1 MKKMKSKGIGH
12 RSGENYKLKMPAE
25 ADPNRPNGAF
35 ECNEW
40 VHTRGLIMEQNEYD
54 VSPEDFVDVYADYFK
69 EASKNKLFSETKKNS
84 EVVDRKVVKAKRRGK
99 QTLAHKQ
106 IAAKKTQEQKKKVQN
121 DVFDQLLDQFVG
133 SFGDVDLKG

>member
-1 MKKMKSKGIGH
+1 
-12 RSGENYKLKMPAE
+12 
-25 ADPNRPNGAF
+25 
-35 ECNEW
+35 
-40 VHTRGLIMEQNEYD
+40 MEQNEYD

-69 EASKNKLFSETKKNS
+69 EALKNKLFSETKKYS